1 MAYWKLSVIRTGTVN
16 GVRLEKTM
24 FVEMVT
30 TSISDPLRTN
40 TSTSHPQIGALFMNK
55 YGVDLYKKGLISPT
69 NIRSER
75 IS

>member
-1 MAYWKLSVIRTGTVN
+1 
-16 GVRLEKTM
+16 M

-30 TSISDPLRTN
+30 TSTSDPLRTN
-40 TSTSHPQIGALFMNK
+40 VSTSHPQIGTLFMNK

-69 NIRSER
+69 NLRSER